1 MWTAFV
7 LSIRQVWRIFYSFFD
22 ASYVSTVLVWMT
34 TLVSPFCHASLR
46 VVIVLVTLHELWKII
61 DFRFGRQFF
70 SLGHLG
76 FKEFLFR
83 MAQTIIS
90 MFALQTRAAHLLLD
104 CPPDTLRCAL
114 TASQSSVGGKVG
126 EWGEGIMTN

>member
-1 MWTAFV
+1 MNYGK
-7 LSIRQVWRIFYSFFD
+7 SKIFDSGGGF
-22 ASYVSTVLVWMT
+22 L
-34 TLVSPFCHASLR
+34 
-46 VVIVLVTLHELWKII
+46 
-61 DFRFGRQFF
+61 

-114 TASQSSVGGKVG
+114 TASQSSVSGEKWENGGG
-126 EWGEGIMTN
+126 DNNELTN